1 MVGEWRLFLIFV
13 FCSHQSGRLFFQ
25 QKKLNEKN
33 MSDIIDILNTLR
45 SMNMANQDEDEVV
58 VVVSPEGDE
67 DEDYTWDGEQQ
78 PLSASQEVEEVII
91 HKQYISTL
99 CPNPRLKICW

>member
-1 MVGEWRLFLIFV
+1 
-13 FCSHQSGRLFFQ
+13 
-25 QKKLNEKN
+25 

-99 CPNPRLKICW
+99 CPNPRLKICWWPIFTWTWSSPPL

>member
-1 MVGEWRLFLIFV
+1 LCSVLIKADV
-13 FCSHQSGRLFFQ
+13 FFFN
-25 QKKLNEKN
+25 KKNLATN

-58 VVVSPEGDE
+58 VVVSPEGDD

-91 HKQYISTL
+91 HKQFISTL

>member
-1 MVGEWRLFLIFV
+1 
-13 FCSHQSGRLFFQ
+13 
-25 QKKLNEKN
+25 
-33 MSDIIDILNTLR
+33 MSDIIDILNMVQ
-45 SMNMANQDEDEVV
+45 SMNMANQESEV
-58 VVVSPEGDE
+58 VVVSPEGDS

>member
-1 MVGEWRLFLIFV
+1 
-13 FCSHQSGRLFFQ
+13 
-25 QKKLNEKN
+25 

-58 VVVSPEGDE
+58 VVVSPEGD
-67 DEDYTWDGEQQ
+67 DGEDYTWDGEQQ

-91 HKQYISTL
+91 HKQFISTL
-99 CPNPRLKICW
+99 CPNPRLKICWWPIFTWTWSSLCKK